1 LADDLRRFLKGAP
14 IVARR
19 TSRAERLIRWC
30 RRNPMVA
37 TLTGTVALLLIAAV
51 VTLTAKNASIRRE
64 AAAKDDA
71 LATARQ
77 AVDQMLTRVASD
89 KLSNVALGHPL
100 RESLLEDALKFYEG
114 FLAQSASNA
123 QIREDMAAV
132 LNSMGCIQRE
142 LGRFD
147 DGCQSFERSIDL
159 LQPIVDSD
167 PTPPALREKLV
178 ATHEAL
184 AFTWK
189 INPSDDSG
197 NKADAQYRRTLQMY
211 QELERDWPARR
222 QPAGHCFRH
231 LADLAFKRGDRT
243 QAERYWREAIVS
255 GEDYLK
261 QHPDNIDARSNLCW
275 AFVDLS
281 DALLIPSANGQAEA
295 ESILRKGLDHV
306 AIMRKQDPSSAQ
318 ARQVGAFLRFRL
330 AQSITRTGRVDEAT
344 DLFRQGNAEM
354 ESLCVE
360 FPWNRRY
367 WEQARD
373 FQQDTTRAL
382 QNAQRQEAAA
392 ESIERMVDWWQK
404 IGPKLPDDP
413 IPQAELQNCRT
424 ELIGLLRSVGH
435 DDRAKSLERASSGK
449 VTPPEAE
456 ATKSSRN

>member
-1 LADDLRRFLKGAP
+1 
-14 IVARR
+14 
-19 TSRAERLIRWC
+19 
-30 RRNPMVA
+30 
-37 TLTGTVALLLIAAV
+37 
-51 VTLTAKNASIRRE
+51 
-64 AAAKDDA
+64 
-71 LATARQ
+71 
-77 AVDQMLTRVASD
+77 
-89 KLSNVALGHPL
+89 L

-114 FLAQSASNA
+114 FLAQSASNP

-147 DGCQSFERSIDL
+147 DACQSFERSIDL
-159 LQPIVDSD
+159 LQPIVASD
-167 PTPPALREKLV
+167 PAPPALREKLV

-189 INPSDDSG
+189 INPTDESG
-197 NKADAQYRRTLQMY
+197 TKADAQYRLTLQMY

-222 QPAGHCFRH
+222 QPAGHCLRH

-261 QHPDNIDARSNLCW
+261 QHPDNTDARSNLCW

-281 DALLIPSANGQAEA
+281 DAILIPSGNAQAEA
-295 ESILRKGLDHV
+295 ESILKKGLDHV

-330 AQSITRTGRVDEAT
+330 AQSIARTGRVGDAIAH
-344 DLFRQGNAEM
+344 FQQGNAEM

-367 WEQARD
+367 WEQARH

-392 ESIERMVDWWQK
+392 ESIERMADWWQK

-413 IPQAELQNCRT
+413 IPQTELQNCRT
-424 ELIGLLRSVGH
+424 ELIALLRSVGH
-435 DDRAKSLERASSGK
+435 DDRAKSLELERSSES
-449 VTPPEAE
+449 TPPKTTN
-456 ATKSSRN
+456 TKRPRN